1 MEVIQALKPK
11 AISLGFSKEELET
24 VATQIKATLPENAT
38 DEQIDAAVEAAI
50 PYLKVSQTA
59 VNRIVNAQR
68 EKPTPPTPT
77 PAPTGSAEPDRTGGN
92 PNPNEEPVWFKAYR
106 EQQDQRLSQ
115 IEQVNVSKTRIAAYS
130 EKIKDLPE
138 KHKEALLKDFNR
150 VVATFKDETD
160 FTSYLTEKEADITA
174 LNQELADMG
183 LKKMKRPGAGGDAA
197 GEEEAFVKQMKEIN
211 ASEKK

>member
-11 AISLGFSKEELET
+11 AISLGFSKEELEA
-24 VATQIKATLPENAT
+24 VANQIKLTLPAEAT
-38 DEQIDAAVEAAI
+38 DEQIDAAIEAAI

-59 VNRIVNAQR
+59 VNRIVNASK
-68 EKPTPPTPT
+68 EKPAP
-77 PAPTGSAEPDRTGGN
+77 PAPTGSPEPRKGGN
-92 PNPNEEPVWFKAYR
+92 PNPDEEPAWFKAYR
-106 EQQDQRLSQ
+106 ELQDQRLSQ
-115 IEQVNVSKTRIAAYS
+115 IEQGNISKTRIAAYT

-150 VVATFKDETD
+150 VVGTFKDDTD

-183 LKKMKRPGAGGDAA
+183 LKKMKRPGAGGESA
-197 GEEEAFVKQMKEIN
+197 GDEESFVKAMKEIN
-211 ASEKK
+211 TPVKK

>member
-59 VNRIVNAQR
+59 VNRIVNATK
-68 EKPTPPTPT
+68 EKPTPPTP
-77 PAPTGSAEPDRTGGN
+77 PAPTGPTGPTDQGGN
-92 PNPNEEPVWFKAYR
+92 PNPNEEPAWFKAYR

-115 IEQVNVSKTRIAAYS
+115 IEQVNVSKSRIAAYT

-150 VVATFKDETD
+150 VVGTFKDDTD
-160 FTSYLTEKEADITA
+160 FNSYLTEKDADITA

-183 LKKMKRPGAGGDAA
+183 LKKMKRPGAGGEST
-197 GEEEAFVKQMKEIN
+197 GEVEAFEKAMKDLN
-211 ASEKK
+211 APEKK